1 MDTIKVKNKKNVK
14 MVAHRGLSGLEREN
28 TCPAFVAA
36 GNRSYFG
43 VETDVHVTRDG
54 VFVVVHD
61 ETLERVTNG
70 KERIN
75 VETSG
80 WEDFKDV
87 ILPDIDGTY
96 IRRDVKVPLLSEYI
110 SICKKYEKT
119 CVLELKNEFTLE
131 DTKRMIE
138 EIRSLGYLDSM
149 IFISFSFNNCVNL
162 RELLPYAKIQFL
174 TSKLVDDEL
183 VEKLKKHKLDLDIY
197 FKSLDKK
204 SVKLLHSNGILVN
217 CWTVDKK
224 SDAEALVRMGVD
236 YITSNIL
243 E

>member
-1 MDTIKVKNKKNVK
+1 MDTVKFNKKSVK
-14 MVAHRGLSGLEREN
+14 VVAHRGLSGLEREN
-28 TCPAFVAA
+28 TSPAFVAA
-36 GNRSYFG
+36 GVKSYFG
-43 VETDVHVTRDG
+43 IETDVHVTSDG

-75 VETSG
+75 IEASK
-80 WEDFKDV
+80 WEDFKDI
-87 ILPDIDGTY
+87 ILPDLDGTY
-96 IRRDVKVPLLSEYI
+96 ARRDIRVPLLAEYI
-110 SICKKYEKT
+110 TICKKYAKV
-119 CVLELKNEFTLE
+119 CVLELKNEFSRE
-131 DTKRMIE
+131 NIERMVE
-138 EIRSLGYLDSM
+138 EIRSLGHLDNM

-162 RELLPYAKIQFL
+162 RELLPDAKIQFL
-174 TSKLVDDEL
+174 TSKVVDSEL
-183 VEKLKKHKLDLDIY
+183 VEKLKKHNLDLDIY
-197 FKSLDKK
+197 FKSLDKRA
-204 SVKLLHSNGILVN
+204 VKLLHANGIEVN

>member
-1 MDTIKVKNKKNVK
+1 MDTVKFNKKGVK
-14 MVAHRGLSGLEREN
+14 VVAHRGLSGLEMEN
-28 TCPAFVAA
+28 TSPAFLAAA
-36 GNRSYFG
+36 GRSYFG
-43 VETDVHVTRDG
+43 IETDVHVTADG

-70 KERIN
+70 RERIN
-75 VETSG
+75 VETSR
-80 WEDFKDV
+80 WEDFKD
-87 ILPDIDGTY
+87 ITLPDTDGTTA
-96 IRRDVKVPLLSEYI
+96 RRDIRVPLLSEYI
-110 SICKKYEKT
+110 SICKKYEKV
-119 CVLELKNEFTLE
+119 CVLELKNEFSLE
-131 DTKRMIE
+131 DTKRMVE

-149 IFISFSFNNCVNL
+149 IFISFAFNNCVNL
-162 RELLPYAKIQFL
+162 RELLPDAKIQFL

-183 VEKLKKHKLDLDIY
+183 VKKLKAHRFDLDIY

-204 SVKLLHSNGILVN
+204 SVKLLHSNGIKIN

-224 SDAEALVRMGVD
+224 RDAETLARMGVD

>member
-14 MVAHRGLSGLEREN
+14 MVAHRGVSGLEKEN

-70 KERIN
+70 RERIN
-75 VETSG
+75 VETSK
-80 WEDFKDV
+80 WEDFKDI
-87 ILPDIDGTY
+87 ILPDIDGTTA
-96 IRRDVKVPLLSEYI
+96 RRDIRVPLLSEYI
-110 SICKKYEKT
+110 SICKKYGKV
-119 CVLELKNEFTLE
+119 CVLELKNEFALE
-131 DTKRMIE
+131 DTKRMVE

-149 IFISFSFNNCVNL
+149 IFISFAFGNCVNL
-162 RELLPYAKIQFL
+162 RQLLPDAEIQFL
-174 TSKLVDDEL
+174 TSKSVDGEL
-183 VEKLKKHKLDLDIY
+183 VEKLKSYRLDLDIY

-204 SVKLLHSNGILVN
+204 SVKLLHSNGIRVN

-224 SDAEALVRMGVD
+224 RDAETLVRMGVD